1 MRVLA
6 GDVGGTNARMAIVEI
21 DDSTARLIEQ
31 RDYRSADYDGLAA
44 IVRRFVREVD
54 AAPDRACVAIAGPV
68 VDDRVQATNLPWT
81 VERAAVARAAGIER
95 FRLIND
101 FFAVG
106 VGLRFLAGDDL
117 ETLQPGE
124 PTEHGPV
131 AYLGAGT
138 GLGVGFSLWD
148 GHRYRV
154 YASEGGHVDFAP
166 RNDRQE
172 GLLRFLRGKYG
183 RASNERILSGN
194 GLADLY
200 TYVAGLEGAAPREQI
215 EQEMRD
221 GDPAAVVTGHA
232 LAGDDPVCGQA
243 LDLFVAVLGA
253 VTGNLALI
261 AVATG
266 GVYIAGGIAPRIV
279 ERLRGPVFFEALHD
293 QGRLSP
299 LVAKAPVHVVMNTGV
314 GLLGAAG
321 YAAQH

>member
-21 DDSTARLIEQ
+21 DGAAARLIEA
-31 RDYRSADYDGLAA
+31 RDYRSGDFDGLAT
-44 IVRRFVREVD
+44 IVKRFLQEVE
-54 AAPDRACVAIAGPV
+54 ATADRACVAIAGPV
-68 VDDRVQATNLPWT
+68 VDDQVQATNLPWT

-95 FRLIND
+95 FGLIND

-106 VGLRFLAGDDL
+106 LGLEFLAGDDL
-117 ETLQPGE
+117 ATLQAGE
-124 PTEHGPV
+124 PTTHGPV

-138 GLGVGFSLWD
+138 GLGVGFRLWD
-148 GHRYRV
+148 GHGYRV

-166 RNDRQE
+166 RDALQE

-200 TYVAGLEGAAPREQI
+200 AYLSGLEGAKPQAHV
-215 EQEMRD
+215 EQEMQER
-221 GDPAAVVTGHA
+221 DPAAVVTGHA
-232 LAGDDPVCGQA
+232 LAGDDAICERA
-243 LDLFVAVLGA
+243 LDLFVSVLGA

-279 ERLRGPVFFEALHD
+279 DRLRGPAFFEALHD

-321 YAAQH
+321 FAARH